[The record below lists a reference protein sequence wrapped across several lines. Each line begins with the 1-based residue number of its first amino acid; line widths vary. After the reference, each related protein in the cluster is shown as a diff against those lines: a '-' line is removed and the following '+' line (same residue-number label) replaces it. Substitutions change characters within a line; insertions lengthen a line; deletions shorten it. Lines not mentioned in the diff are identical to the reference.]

1 MGKII
6 KNNYRRVNHDN
17 RKRKRNQRR
26 RKRKNSNTT
35 GKENKHK
42 GEYTSMG
49 ETIGPITSELD
60 EAINTG
66 NEKSGNGGNSSTEET
81 ANPRPKRG
89 RPRKD
94 EPTPGE
100 EKKFPG
106 MVNVEVP
113 TPGEPKKTAPRK
125 RTKAKKGQVLQ
136 GDHLE
141 SILKTVSEIISNRPG
156 YEIWKLDE
164 KEISQLA
171 EPLANVLSRSSY
183 LEKITDEYGDY
194 VALCIAIG
202 MIVIPRLIVQMKQN
216 NEKRKEQKETKENGS
231 VPGPGP
237 GRNINTERNESTPI
251 RRSDTRTIRE
261 NPHRNEIVNTQF
273 HESIPVI

>member
-1 MGKII
+1 
-6 KNNYRRVNHDN
+6 
-17 RKRKRNQRR
+17 
-26 RKRKNSNTT
+26 
-35 GKENKHK
+35 
-42 GEYTSMG
+42 
-49 ETIGPITSELD
+49 
-60 EAINTG
+60 
-66 NEKSGNGGNSSTEET
+66 
-81 ANPRPKRG
+81 
-89 RPRKD
+89 
-94 EPTPGE
+94 
-100 EKKFPG
+100 

-113 TPGEPKKTAPRK
+113 TPGEPKKTTPRK

-164 KEISQLA
+164 KEIQQLS

-231 VPGPGP
+231 KPGPGP
-237 GRNINTERNESTPI
+237 GTNTPGNEVTQI
-251 RRSDTRTIRE
+251 RRGDTRTIRE
-261 NPHRNEIVNTQF
+261 NTHRNEIINTQF